1 MLLGFGEGSMRRR
14 EFIAALG
21 GAAVVWPLAAGAQQQ
36 APKRP
41 IIGFLNSGLPGGYA
55 PFAAAF
61 RRGLAEAG
69 FIEGQNVVI
78 EYRWAEGQ
86 YDRLPMMAAD
96 LIRRQV
102 TLIAATSTPAALA
115 AKAATSVIPI
125 VFTVALDPV
134 AAGLVISLNRPGG
147 NATGVSNYL
156 SDLGAKRLELLHEV
170 VPKTTVI
177 GMLVN
182 PNYPDVE
189 VQRKDAAEA
198 AHKLGLELHV
208 VNASTEGDFN
218 SAFANLVQFTAGAL
232 LVGTDTFFLSR
243 RDQLVLL
250 AARHAIPSMYFLRE
264 FALAGGLMSY
274 AATLHDGYRQASIYT
289 GRILN
294 GAKPADLPVVQP
306 TKFDLVMN
314 INTAKVLG
322 LRNSSETAGARRRGD
337 RMSNCVVGSGGSR
350 LPCSTIAE
358 HSVEGCDHF
367 SHDGHDDDLGFF
379 VGGDEAIV
387 EGFEGGTVT
396 ACTEGGH
403 VKDVTDRHPTTIDAA
418 VSLELAAVEV
428 IGCEADEGG

>member
-1 MLLGFGEGSMRRR
+1 MSNMRRR

-21 GAAVVWPLAAGAQQQ
+21 GAAVVWPLAARAQQ
-36 APKRP
+36 APSRP
-41 IIGFLNSGLPGGYA
+41 IIGFLNSGLPGGGGYA

-69 FIEGQNVVI
+69 FVEGQNLVI

-96 LIRRQV
+96 LARRQV
-102 TLIAATSTPAALA
+102 NLIAATSTPAALA

-134 AAGLVISLNRPGG
+134 AAGLVASLNRPGG

-156 SDLGAKRLELLHEV
+156 SDLGAKRLELLHEA
-170 VPKTTVI
+170 VPKATVI

-182 PNYPDVE
+182 SNYPDAE
-189 VQRKDAAEA
+189 VQRKDVAEA
-198 AHKLGLELHV
+198 AHKLGRELHV

-218 SAFANLVQFTAGAL
+218 SAFANLVQLRAGAL

-250 AARHAIPSMYFLRE
+250 AARHAIPAMYFLRE

-274 AATLHDGYRQASIYT
+274 ASNLHDGYRQAGIYT

-314 INTAKVLG
+314 IKTAKVLG
-322 LRNSSETAGARRRGD
+322 LEIPAR
-337 RMSNCVVGSGGSR
+337 
-350 LPCSTIAE
+350 L
-358 HSVEGCDHF
+358 
-367 SHDGHDDDLGFF
+367 
-379 VGGDEAIV
+379 
-387 EGFEGGTVT
+387 
-396 ACTEGGH
+396 
-403 VKDVTDRHPTTIDAA
+403 
-418 VSLELAAVEV
+418 LALADEV
-428 IGCEADEGG
+428 IE